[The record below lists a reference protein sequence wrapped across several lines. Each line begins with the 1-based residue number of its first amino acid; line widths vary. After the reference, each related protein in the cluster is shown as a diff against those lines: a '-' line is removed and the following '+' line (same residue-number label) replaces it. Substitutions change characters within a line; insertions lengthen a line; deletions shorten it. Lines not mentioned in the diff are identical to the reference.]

1 MPLLKV
7 VVANCRESNVAS
19 LHNSIETV
27 ATLEKDISCLVHPS
41 TSYLQSKED
50 DPELVGE
57 QHQGDELSHQ
67 VVDCFYNNIS
77 LLSYNNFCFSYLY
90 RRRIQVHLYCQLL
103 AHSQRRDLFLLKIFA
118 GILLFCL

>member
-27 ATLEKDISCLVHPS
+27 ATLEKDISGLVHPS
-41 TSYLQSKED
+41 TSFNQSKED

-67 VVDCFYNNIS
+67 VVDCVFITIFLYFLITICVS
-77 LLSYNNFCFSYLY
+77 LVCIGGESKFTFTVNC
-90 RRRIQVHLYCQLL
+90 
-103 AHSQRRDLFLLKIFA
+103 
-118 GILLFCL
+118 